1 MKIVDQLNQ
10 SLTFNQTPKRIIS
23 LVPSQT
29 ELLVDLGLETEIV
42 GVTKFCVHPT
52 YLRKDKTIVGG
63 TKKVNFEKII
73 ALLPDIIICNKE
85 ENTKEMVTELQ
96 KIAPVWISDIVSIE
110 DSLDMISKLGCLF
123 DKENKATSLIEDI
136 VSERDLFLEFIKNK
150 KSQKVAYLIWKNPYM
165 IAGKNTFINE
175 LLKLNK
181 LENISLDLNSRY
193 PEVSELELK
202 KAAIILL
209 STEPFPFKE
218 KDVKQLKSALDKK
231 VILID
236 GEYFSWY
243 GSRLKDAFNYFKSL
257 PI

>member
-10 SLTFNQTPKRIIS
+10 TLTFNQIPKRIIS

-29 ELLVDLGLETEIV
+29 ELLVDLGLENKIV

-52 YLRKDKTIVGG
+52 HIRKNKTIVGG

-73 ALLPDIIICNKE
+73 SLQPDIIICNKE

-110 DSLDMISKLGCLF
+110 DSLDMISKLGYLF
-123 DKENKATSLIEDI
+123 NKENEAANLVESII
-136 VSERDLFLEFIKNK
+136 SERDSFLEFIKNRK
-150 KSQKVAYLIWKNPYM
+150 PQKTAYLIWKNPYM

-175 LLKLNK
+175 LLQLNK
-181 LENISLDLNSRY
+181 FENVSLDLNSRY
-193 PEVSELELK
+193 PEISELELK
-202 KAAIILL
+202 KATIILL
-209 STEPFPFKE
+209 STEPFPFKN
-218 KDVKQLKSALDKK
+218 KDVKQLETSLDKK
-231 VILID
+231 VILVD